1 MPLFPSPLLL
11 LLVICWL
18 GFVLS
23 NEQAKRLFDDLL
35 LDYNRHRRPSDHQR
49 MGGDWIGPS
58 TVRLKLRLSQ
68 IIDVHELDQIMTVS
82 VWLRQS
88 WMDLRLSWEPKEYG
102 GVSALYVPH
111 EMLWVPDLVLYN
123 NADSHY
129 NITIGTKA
137 TISHTGQVLWEP
149 PAVFKSLCQIDVQ
162 WFPFDEQ
169 LCQLKVRPFIQP
181 IFYISSFSLVHGV
194 TPRIYSVSHFGMT
207 STAPKRRWKTALAR
221 TFLLLLNDLCVIF
234 WASSDLSDYYPSV
247 EWDVMSVKAVH
258 HSRVYPGR
266 SPAGGARDGRKF
278 ADIVVFPCVGIS
290 FLTILVFYLPSDSGE
305 KTEIMPATSTV
316 LPLIG
321 KYLLFTMCMVT
332 LSVLITV
339 YALNFHFRKPTTH
352 TFSPW
357 IRRLFLRWLPKL
369 LFMRRPLDLSARLLD
384 GRPKVPKRENRTVAQ
399 LHRRL
404 DHSLGPICVLRH
416 SPLEAMCRPPL
427 DERLRQLYRC
437 PKVEKAFENVC
448 FVAELLRRKDRD
460 QKVDQD
466 WKYVASVLD
475 RLFLVLFALCCFAGT
490 AWILLQAPIF
500 YDRRRPIDLQF
511 QPPETFPAGV
521 GMDGGD
527 ASEVMPR

>member
-1 MPLFPSPLLL
+1 MRFPPLFALFWFAVFLLSSK
-11 LLVICWL
+11 VC
-18 GFVLS
+18 FVRA

-35 LDYNRHRRPSDHQR
+35 LPYNRHLRPSVVQPTEKR
-49 MGGDWIGPS
+49 RVGLS

-68 IIDVHELDQIMTVS
+68 IIDVHEIEQIMTVS

-88 WMDLRLSWEPKEYG
+88 WMDPRLTWEPKEYA

-137 TISHTGQVLWEP
+137 TIIHTGEVFWEP

-169 LCQLKVRPFIQP
+169 LCQLK
-181 IFYISSFSLVHGV
+181 
-194 TPRIYSVSHFGMT
+194 FG
-207 STAPKRRWKTALAR
+207 SWSYPADLLRL
-221 TFLLLLNDLCVIF
+221 TFWEDANGTETEREDGI
-234 WASSDLSDYYPSV
+234 DLSDYYPSV
-247 EWDVMSVKAVH
+247 EWDIMSVKAVR
-258 HSRVYPGR
+258 HSHFYSAR
-266 SPAGGARDGRKF
+266 SSAGGPPANVRQKNFD
-278 ADIVVFPCVGIS
+278 DIVYNLALRRKPLFYTVNLVFPCVGIS

-305 KTEIMPATSTV
+305 KIALCISILVALTVFFLLLTEIIPATGTV
-316 LPLIG
+316 IPLIG

-332 LSVLITV
+332 LSVLVTV

-357 IRRLFLRWLPKL
+357 IRRLFLRWLPKV

-399 LHRRL
+399 LHQRL
-404 DHSLGPICVLRH
+404 DHSLGPIRVLRH

-427 DERLRQLYRC
+427 DERLKRLYRC

-460 QKVDQD
+460 QKVAQD

-475 RLFLVLFALCCFAGT
+475 RLFLVLFALCCFCGT

-500 YDRRRPIDLQF
+500 YDRRQPIDLQF
-511 QPPETFPAGV
+511 QPPNAV
-521 GMDGGD
+521 D
-527 ASEVMPR
+527 V

>member
-1 MPLFPSPLLL
+1 
-11 LLVICWL
+11 
-18 GFVLS
+18 
-23 NEQAKRLFDDLL
+23 
-35 LDYNRHRRPSDHQR
+35 
-49 MGGDWIGPS
+49 
-58 TVRLKLRLSQ
+58 
-68 IIDVHELDQIMTVS
+68 MTVS

-137 TISHTGQVLWEP
+137 TISHTGQVFWEP

-169 LCQLKVRPFIQP
+169 LCQLK
-181 IFYISSFSLVHGV
+181 
-194 TPRIYSVSHFGMT
+194 FGPWSYPEDLLRLT
-207 STAPKRRWKTALAR
+207 FWDDANGTKTEME
-221 TFLLLLNDLCVIF
+221 DGI
-234 WASSDLSDYYPSV
+234 DLSDYYPSV
-247 EWDVMSVKAVH
+247 EWDVMSVRAVH

-266 SPAGGARDGRKF
+266 SPAGGARNGQKF
-278 ADIVVFPCVGIS
+278 ADIVYNLALRRKPLFYTVNLVFPCVGIS

-305 KTEIMPATSTV
+305 KIALCISILVALTVFFLLLTEIMPATSTV

-404 DHSLGPICVLRH
+404 DHSLGPIRVLRH

-521 GMDGGD
+521 GMDGGG
-527 ASEVMPR
+527 AGEAMPR